1 MSVPQESNHS
11 SEPVELAFD
20 ITRPSEQ
27 IRFLGLLDRL
37 RESDN
42 ELTGLFDWTCPA
54 CGATNRDAVILR
66 PQQAFL
72 ATWSCDSCS
81 LTTVVRFHARA
92 GAEWVVQHTV
102 AVTGTSFDASA
113 AQGLIPPCL
122 AGRRRPPRNQK
133 ILAWIAI
140 PALLA
145 AIGMELLDVRR
156 VAPSSASTQ
165 RVEQELRTSASSTPS
180 TRVVGYWLSEEKN
193 QVVHFT
199 PIDPVKH
206 TGTYTVVS
214 RRDGQASIVNFRV
227 VQEEAA
233 GEQLVIRGKSG
244 IQNPEFGNRRLPTEA
259 SDVTLYIPRDAKI
272 LKWVDVEAGGPKT
285 TIYRSAGDSQD
296 LD

>member
-1 MSVPQESNHS
+1 MSVPQESNHN

-54 CGATNRDAVILR
+54 CGAGNRDAAILR
-66 PQQAFL
+66 PEQTFSAK
-72 ATWSCDSCS
+72 WSCDSCS
-81 LTTVVRFHARA
+81 QTTVVRFHARA
-92 GAEWVVQHTV
+92 SAEWVAQHTI
-102 AVTGTSFDASA
+102 AVTGTSFEPSA
-113 AQGLIPPCL
+113 VEGLLPAYL
-122 AGRRRPPRNQK
+122 SGRRRPPRNQAVF
-133 ILAWIAI
+133 AWIAI

-145 AIGMELLDVRR
+145 VIGMELLDVRR
-156 VAPSSASTQ
+156 VSPSSASTP
-165 RVEQELRTSASSTPS
+165 RVEQEHRTSTASTPS
-180 TRVVGYWLSEEKN
+180 TRIVGYWASEEKN
-193 QVVHFT
+193 QVVHFS

-214 RRDGQASIVNFRV
+214 RHDGQASIVNFRV
-227 VQEEAA
+227 VQEEAS
-233 GEQLVIRGKSG
+233 GEQLVIRGESG
-244 IQNPEFGNRRLPTEA
+244 IESPEFGNRRLLTDA

-285 TIYRSAGDSQD
+285 TVYRNAGDSQG
-296 LD
+296 LK